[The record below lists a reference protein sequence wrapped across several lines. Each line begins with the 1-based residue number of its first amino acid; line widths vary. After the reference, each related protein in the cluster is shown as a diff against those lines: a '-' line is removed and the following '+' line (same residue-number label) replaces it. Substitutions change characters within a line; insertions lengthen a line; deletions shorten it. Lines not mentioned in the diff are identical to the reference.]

1 MKAKGCSLREKK
13 YARTKI
19 AIMNAFMERL
29 KHSRFEDISIK
40 KVCGDAEVAEGTF
53 FNYFPEKIDV
63 IRYYLFLTTAKIVW
77 KARRET
83 PAGSYLLLIDTVF
96 RQLAEEVYNNNLT
109 YQIISVLLAQNER
122 PRKITISAL
131 EKKLVFPDCP
141 GIEETSPVLFE
152 EWFRECVILAQKNGE
167 IPETVNVDD
176 LVISLM
182 TIMCGTLLAIRFVD
196 SDSRGC
202 HYTRQLQAL
211 WRGVGAKERNK

>member
-1 MKAKGCSLREKK
+1 MKAKEYSLREKK

-29 KHSRFEDISIK
+29 KKSRFDDISVK
-40 KVCGDAEVAEGTF
+40 KVCVDAEVAEGTF

-63 IRYYLFLTTAKIVW
+63 IGYYLSLATVKIVW

-83 PAGSYLLLIDTVF
+83 PAGRYLPLIDMVF
-96 RQLAEEVYNNNLT
+96 SQLSGEVYNNNLM
-109 YQIISVLLAQNER
+109 YQIISVLLAQDER

-131 EKKLVFPDCP
+131 EKELAFPDCP

-152 EWFRECVILAQKNGE
+152 EWFKECIILAQKNGE
-167 IPETVNVDD
+167 LPAAVNADD

-182 TIMCGTLLAIRFVD
+182 TIMCGTLLAIRFRD
-196 SDSRGC
+196 SDSRGG
-202 HYTRQLQAL
+202 HYKRQLQAL
-211 WRGVGAKERNK
+211 WRGVGAKEQNK